1 MERMELSIVKIMVSN
16 MLQMLN
22 VVTVKI
28 LLLVLVKDEIA
39 IEMDVRIIIISKKYM
54 KLATEYKKEALR
66 FSLFILIFI
75 LYLICLTKIN

>member
-1 MERMELSIVKIMVSN
+1 